1 MQYQPYCKQQPIRMK
16 TEKPLQKIIK
26 TSLFALLLTVNATY
40 SQAQEPSNKES
51 KYSLANAHSH
61 NDYENDIPF
70 QRAFQ
75 KGFGSIEAD
84 IFPVNNELL
93 VAHSKDQLNPSITL
107 YGTYLKPAIA
117 ALQKNPNRKLHLL
130 IDIKENYPIALATLV
145 KQLEPHK
152 DILKTSTHAG
162 QLTITIS
169 GSRPKPADY
178 KNYPDYIYFDGE
190 WPLQHTAEE
199 SKHVDLVSFSFT
211 NYSNWNGKGR
221 LDHADY
227 TKVKNLIDSVHA
239 EGKKIRFWATP
250 DTKSAWLALM
260 NLHVDLIG
268 TDVIESLGNFI
279 KELPKNIYTNKEIH
293 KAYQPTYQSDG
304 KNGKVKN
311 VILLIGDGMGLTQ
324 IYSAFTANQGQL
336 NLFQMRNVGLSV
348 TNAADTYITDSAAGG
363 TAMAGGEK
371 TNNRAIGVDS
381 TGKPLKS
388 LAVYA
393 AQEGKKTAVISVGDL
408 ADATPAAFYAH
419 QPDRSMEPQIAQDMH
434 TSGINMLLGSGISD
448 FKKNLNGT
456 TAVELLEKKG
466 YTLAYSFEDFKKSNA
481 DKLVGIVADNETR
494 PKIEGRGEFLTEAF
508 LKATQQFSKAPKG
521 LFMMLEG
528 AQIDHG
534 GHRNNLSQVITENL
548 DFDKVIGKALEFADS
563 NGETLIV
570 VTADHETGGLTL
582 LDGDIHSGYVLGE
595 FSTNDHTA
603 VPVPVFAYGPH
614 SDDFKGVYSNTEIFK
629 RLLKYIQK

>member
-1 MQYQPYCKQQPIRMK
+1 MQYQPYCKQEQIRMK
-16 TEKPLQKIIK
+16 TEKPIKKIIK
-26 TSLFALLLTVNATY
+26 AGLFALLLTASANY
-40 SQAQEPSNKES
+40 SQAQEASDKEPS
-51 KYSLANAHSH
+51 YSLLNAHSH

-84 IFPVNNELL
+84 IFPINNELL
-93 VAHSKDQLNPSITL
+93 VAHSKEHVNPSVTL
-107 YGTYLKPAIA
+107 YSTYIKPAIA
-117 ALQKNPNRKLHLL
+117 ALQKDPKRKLHLL
-130 IDIKENYPIALATLV
+130 IDIKENYPSALAILI

-152 DILKTSTHAG
+152 DLLKTSTHPG

-169 GSRPKPADY
+169 GSRPKPNDY

-190 WPLQHTAEE
+190 WPLQHTPEE
-199 SKHVDLVSFSFT
+199 SKHVELVSFPFT
-211 NYSNWNGKGR
+211 AYSKWNGKGR
-221 LDHADY
+221 LEHADY
-227 TKVKNLIDSVHA
+227 TIVKGLIDSVHA

-250 DTKSAWLALM
+250 DTKSSWLALM

-268 TDVIESLGNFI
+268 TDAVESLGNFI
-279 KELPKNIYTNKEIH
+279 KDLAKNIYINKEIH
-293 KAYQPTYQSDG
+293 KTYQPTYQSDG
-304 KNGKVKN
+304 KNGKIKN

-336 NLFQMRNVGLSV
+336 NLFKMRNIGVSV

-363 TAMAGGEK
+363 TAMAGGQK

-381 TGKPLKS
+381 TEKPLKS

-393 AQEGKKTAVISVGDL
+393 AEEGKKTAVISVGDL

-434 TSGINMLLGSGISD
+434 ASGINMFLGSGISN
-448 FKKNLNGT
+448 FKKTLNGT

-466 YTLAYSFEDFKKSNA
+466 YTVTYTFEDFKKSNA
-481 DKLVGIVADNETR
+481 DKLVGLVPDNETR

-508 LKATQQFSKAPKG
+508 LKATQQLAKDPKG

-528 AQIDHG
+528 AQIDYG
-534 GHRNNLSQVITENL
+534 GHRNNVSQVITENL

-582 LDGDIHSGYVLGE
+582 LDGDIQSGYVLGE

-614 SDDFKGVYSNTEIFK
+614 SDDFRGVYANTEIFK
-629 RLLKYIQK
+629 RLLKYIKK

>member
-1 MQYQPYCKQQPIRMK
+1 MQYQPYCKQQQIRMK
-16 TEKPLQKIIK
+16 TEKPIQKIIK

-40 SQAQEPSNKES
+40 LQAQESTNKES
-51 KYSLANAHSH
+51 KYSLSNAHSH

-117 ALQKNPNRKLHLL
+117 ALQKDPNRKLHLL
-130 IDIKENYPIALATLV
+130 IDIKENYPVALATLV

-190 WPLQHTAEE
+190 WPLAHTPEE
-199 SKHVDLVSFSFT
+199 SKHVELISFSFT
-211 NYSNWNGKGR
+211 NYSKWNGKGR

-227 TKVKNLIDSVHA
+227 TRVKNLIDSVHA

-250 DTKSAWLALM
+250 DTKSTWLALM

-268 TDVIESLGNFI
+268 TDVIESFGNFI
-279 KELPKNIYTNKEIH
+279 KDLPKNIYTNKEIH
-293 KAYQPTYQSDG
+293 KTYQPTYQSDG
-304 KNGKVKN
+304 KNGKIKN

-381 TGKPLKS
+381 TEKPLKS

-393 AQEGKKTAVISVGDL
+393 AEEGKKTAVISVGDL

-419 QPDRSMEPQIAQDMH
+419 QPDRSMETQIAQDMH
-434 TSGINMLLGSGISD
+434 TSGINMLLGSGISH

-466 YTLAYSFEDFKKSNA
+466 YTIAYSFEDFKKSNS

-528 AQIDHG
+528 AQIDYG

-582 LDGDIHSGYVLGE
+582 LDGDIQSGYVLGE